1 MRLKRSRLVA
11 YQVRKAIVKRDA
23 EGGTYIEYNPAVPIV
38 AEMWSGG
45 GKLQTEMYGNRLP
58 NIRNMRLDGAYYE
71 VPGGINGKVTYQME
85 DGPEIAAGDG
95 VCIYA
100 AADQEPDYQIVA
112 VYPYSYLTLE
122 VEKR

>member
-112 VYPYSYLTLE
+112 VYPYSYLSL
-122 VEKR
+122 VVVKR